1 MNIFSWNITL
11 DGNKKIDLDFDYIES
26 ISKSWNKIVFVFWET
41 ELKTKKELVESLEK
55 SVWKIIN
62 SDISISSESKID
74 ILNSAYEEWIY
85 EIASFEWEEVT
96 FDEIVDRFKNFEEVI
111 SVRESDIS
119 EKFWN
124 KKIKVDFVY

>member
-55 SVWKIIN
+55 SVWKILN
-62 SDISISSESKID
+62 YDISISSESKID
-74 ILNSAYEEWIY
+74 ILNSAYEEGIY

-111 SVRESDIS
+111 SVRESEVS
-119 EKFWN
+119 QKFWN
-124 KKIKVDFVY
+124 KTIKVDFVY

>member
-26 ISKSWNKIVFVFWET
+26 ISKSGNKILFVFWET
-41 ELKTKKELVESLEK
+41 ELKTKNELISSLEK

-62 SDISISSESKID
+62 YDISISSESKID

-111 SVRESDIS
+111 SVRESEIS
-119 EKFWN
+119 QKFWN
-124 KKIKVDFVY
+124 KTIKVDFVY